1 MNFNIYKKI
10 IIFLIIIFIIINIS
24 FIKFNNSYATDIGE
38 IVIDCDKDIIK
49 KEEEFEI
56 SINLEN
62 NSTAVFTMYLY
73 FDDTKVEFLSGPD
86 NINLIGNHIVYV
98 WHDITGGNSAK
109 QGTLAKF
116 KFKAKDDGIAN
127 FVVDGEFYNKSQE
140 QLSIQFKDLQI
151 QIGNM
156 QSMSQEIKTS
166 NDEQGNN
173 TQVQNANLKVLRLNR
188 EGLVPTFE
196 ENIYEYYLTVL
207 NNVNDIEILTIS
219 DNPNATIEIDGN
231 NNLKEGLNIITIKVI
246 SEDKTQTNVYTI
258 QVTKT
263 ANLESSNTNL
273 EILAIENVLL
283 YPQFG
288 ANVTNY
294 KAEISND
301 ISDLNIL
308 AVPENEKAIV
318 EVIGKNN
325 LKEGNN
331 LVSVYVTALNG
342 ISKREYKVNVYKRN
356 QEEETKYQEAVK
368 DNQNKLEE
376 IYDAEK
382 TNDEL
387 SIQEDE
393 NHKRNI
399 IIGVL
404 VIVSFFVI
412 FLIYNK
418 KRNS

>member
-342 ISKREYKVNVYKRN
+342 FSKREYKVNVYKRN

-387 SIQEDE
+387 SIQEVS
-393 NHKRNI
+393 I
-399 IIGVL
+399 I
-404 VIVSFFVI
+404 FD
-412 FLIYNK
+412 
-418 KRNS
+418 